1 MCVSVKKNRLLETRA
16 ATAPGHF
23 AIPYASSIAY
33 PSSRS
38 ITVPPRALCYHIS
51 GARIYG
57 GWRGQVHYLA
67 LGEIPGMPKW

>member
-1 MCVSVKKNRLLETRA
+1 VLETRA

-38 ITVPPRALCYHIS
+38 ITLPPARCAIISAVHAFMGGGGAKCGRDPTYALVVRT
-51 GARIYG
+51 GR
-57 GWRGQVHYLA
+57 
-67 LGEIPGMPKW
+67 